1 MSVNVEISS
10 VFGRYTGG
18 VLNMKVEG
26 KTVRECLHDL
36 VRQFPD
42 LKRML
47 LNKDGNLMHAYDFII
62 NGERVYPK
70 DMNLPLKDGDKL
82 NVVYVIHGG

>member
-26 KTVRECLHDL
+26 KTVGECLQDL
-36 VRQFPD
+36 VKQFPD

-47 LNKDGNLMHAYDFII
+47 LDKDGNLQHYYDYFI
-62 NGERVYPK
+62 NGESVYPK
-70 DMNLPLKDGDKL
+70 DMNRPLKDGDKL
-82 NVVYVIHGG
+82 NIIYVIHGG